1 MRLAQYEV
9 YRLPD
14 GRFVVDMQASS
25 LSALPTRMA
34 APLVPSATGPT
45 PLAHLEPVFILDG
58 VSCALHVGEMAAI
71 PRGVLSGPP
80 VATLAGD
87 AYRITKAIDFLF
99 TGS

>member
-1 MRLAQYEV
+1 VTQYDV

-14 GRFVVDMQASS
+14 GRLIIDMQASA

-34 APLVPSATGPT
+34 ARLVPTDKGPT
-45 PLAHLEPVFILDG
+45 PLAHLEPVFVVDG
-58 VSCALHVGEMAAI
+58 VACALHVGEMAAI
-71 PRGVLSGPP
+71 PRGVLSGPS
-80 VATLAGD
+80 VTTLAGH

>member
-1 MRLAQYEV
+1 MAQYDV

-14 GRFVVDMQASS
+14 GRLVVDMQASS

-34 APLVPSATGPT
+34 APLVPTDKGPT
-45 PLAHLEPVFILDG
+45 PLAHLEPVFGVDG
-58 VSCALHVGEMAAI
+58 VVCALHVGEMAAI
-71 PRGVLSGPP
+71 PRGVLAGPP
-80 VATLAGD
+80 VTTLAED

>member
-1 MRLAQYEV
+1 MAQYDV

-34 APLVPSATGPT
+34 APLVPADEGPT
-45 PLAHLEPVFILDG
+45 PLTHLEPVFAVDG
-58 VSCALHVGEMAAI
+58 VTCALHVGEMAAV
-71 PRGVLSGPP
+71 PRSVLSGPSIT
-80 VATLAGD
+80 TLAGD

>member
-1 MRLAQYEV
+1 MAQYDV

-14 GRFVVDMQASS
+14 GRLVVDMQAAS

-34 APLVPSATGPT
+34 APLTPIDKGPT
-45 PLAHLEPVFILDG
+45 PLAQLEPVFDVHG
-58 VSCALHVGEMAAI
+58 VACALHVGEMAAI
-71 PRGVLSGPP
+71 PRSVLAGPP
-80 VATLAGD
+80 VATLAED

>member
-1 MRLAQYEV
+1 MAQYDV

-14 GRFVVDMQASS
+14 DRLVVDMQASA

-34 APLVPSATGPT
+34 APLVPTDEGPT
-45 PLAHLEPVFILDG
+45 PLAHLEPDFVVDG
-58 VSCALHVGEMAAI
+58 VACALHVGEMAAI
-71 PRGVLSGPP
+71 PRSVLSGPS
-80 VATLAGD
+80 VTTLAGD

>member
-1 MRLAQYEV
+1 MAQYDV

-14 GRFVVDMQASS
+14 GRFVVDMQASP

-34 APLVPSATGPT
+34 APLVPSGNGPT
-45 PLAHLEPVFILDG
+45 PLAHLEPVFVVDG
-58 VSCALHVGEMAAI
+58 VTCALHVGEMAAI
-71 PRGVLSGPP
+71 PRSVLSGPS

-87 AYRITKAIDFLF
+87 ACRIPKAIDFLF